1 MGLEIPAIYDSFD
14 SPGPAQHLLLI
25 EYLCTNV
32 KLLFLKKSY
41 QKMFAKVLN
50 LSKRELA
57 FQVWKKSFTF
67 INPAISKVNC
77 EFMCLYSAIQEI
89 FVGEIGNPLFHIFLF
104 FL

>member
-1 MGLEIPAIYDSFD
+1 MVLGLEIPAIYDSFD

-77 EFMCLYSAIQEI
+77 EFM
-89 FVGEIGNPLFHIFLF
+89 
-104 FL
+104 